1 MKTIRILLAAICLSA
16 SVQAT
21 AQTTSTFVFA
31 KINDPIMPIDRGD
44 KYEDPLDAAL
54 KQSHL
59 GEVTGGGTSL
69 TKEKTIE
76 WVGVDIELADVERG
90 IPFVKRKLRQLGA
103 PKGSTLEYEL
113 RGKKISTPVHD

>member
-1 MKTIRILLAAICLSA
+1 MKTIRILLAALCLSA
-16 SVQAT
+16 TVQAT
-21 AQTTSTFVFA
+21 AQSKEAFVFA
-31 KINDPIMPIDRGD
+31 KIADPIMPIDRGE

-54 KQSHL
+54 RESHL

-76 WVGVDIELADVERG
+76 WVGVDIELTDIERG
-90 IPFVKRKLRQLGA
+90 IPFVKDKLRQLGA

-113 RGKKISTPVHD
+113 RGKKIFTRVHD

>member
-1 MKTIRILLAAICLSA
+1 MNTIRILLAAICLSA

-90 IPFVKRKLRQLGA
+90 IPFVKRKLCQLGA

>member
-1 MKTIRILLAAICLSA
+1 
-16 SVQAT
+16 
-21 AQTTSTFVFA
+21 
-31 KINDPIMPIDRGD
+31 MPIDRGD